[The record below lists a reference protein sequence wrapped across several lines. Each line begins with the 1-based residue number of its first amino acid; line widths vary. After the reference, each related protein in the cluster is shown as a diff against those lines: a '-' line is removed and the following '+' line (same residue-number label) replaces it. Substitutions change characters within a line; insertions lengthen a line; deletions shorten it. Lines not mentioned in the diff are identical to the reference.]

1 MQSHS
6 AMVPLLFAAL
16 TEVASFGANPAQ
28 LTMKKHVPATVP
40 AGPRPLVVAL
50 HGCTQTAEA
59 YESAGWD
66 TLADQWGFYVVYP
79 GQNTAKNNSSGCF
92 NWGGRW
98 KSAPQAFVLSPEAL
112 SDDDTEHQSIRQMV
126 DKMKA
131 DHAIDGARVFVT
143 GLSAGGAMV
152 SVLLARSPDLFSA
165 GAIFAGV
172 PYGCATDKKTTSEA
186 AACLKDYTGAN
197 AYLARSPKGWGDL
210 VRGAAPSF
218 KGTWPR
224 VQIWHGTADFVVDD
238 ANQNELVKQW
248 TDVNA
253 ADQTPD
259 VSDSV
264 DGYPHA
270 IYKDASGKVVV
281 ETFTITGKSHGT
293 EVAAS
298 KPIDPA
304 NASGG
309 KCGKAGSYII
319 EAGICSTYYAARFFG
334 LDPAAPGAP
343 GANASSSGGTTT
355 NGGDDDGVDTDG
367 DGKPDG
373 TNGGAGTPGKADD
386 RAYESTCAAQAGSS
400 SSWSSSPARGFAV
413 IALAI
418 AAIWARRR
426 PARPRP
432 RGEGSG
438 NPS

>member
-1 MQSHS
+1 MV
-6 AMVPLLFAAL
+6 VPLLFAAL
-16 TEVASFGANPAQ
+16 TDVASFGANPAQ

-59 YESAGWD
+59 YESAGWSA
-66 TLADQWGFYVVYP
+66 LADQWGFYVVYP

-98 KSAPQAFVLSPEAL
+98 KSAPQAFVISPEAL
-112 SDDDTEHQSIRQMV
+112 IEDDTEHQSIRQMV

-131 DHAIDGARVFVT
+131 DHAIDGSRVFVT

-152 SVLLARSPDLFSA
+152 SLLLARSPDVFSA

-172 PYGCATDKKTTSEA
+172 PYGCATDKKTTTEA
-186 AACLKDYTGAN
+186 AACLKDYSGAN
-197 AYLARSPKGWGDL
+197 AYLSRSPKAWGDL

-224 VQIWHGTADFVVDD
+224 VQIWHGTADFIVDD

-248 TDVNA
+248 TDVNG

-259 VSDSV
+259 VSDSIEN
-264 DGYPHA
+264 YPHA
-270 IYKDASGKVVV
+270 LYKDASGKVVV
-281 ETFTITGKSHGT
+281 ETFTMTGKSHGT

-304 NASGG
+304 NASGA

-319 EAGICSTYYAARFFG
+319 EAGICSTYHAARFFG
-334 LDPAAPGAP
+334 LDPSAPNAP
-343 GANASSSGGTTT
+343 NAPNGPNGSTSSSSGDAD
-355 NGGDDDGVDTDG
+355 GDGIPDADDADDTDG
-367 DGKPDG
+367 P
-373 TNGGAGTPGKADD
+373 TGGANGAGKAGKVDD
-386 RAYESTCAAQAGSS
+386 RQYGSTCSAQRVSS
-400 SSWSSSPARGFAV
+400 SSAGGFAV

-418 AAIWARRR
+418 ATIWARRR
-426 PARPRP
+426 PARPRAS
-432 RGEGSG
+432 GVGSG
-438 NPS
+438 KPS